1 MEIQRVYQ
9 LSQTEFDA
17 IKGTEL
23 FSVLV
28 SHKFSVTLPPSSSA
42 ISSLK
47 DGQDLAEFVEMHVTG
62 PWYVCVELRG
72 DRFNKY
78 TYYFSNEED
87 ACFFE
92 KDALQCES

>member
-1 MEIQRVYQ
+1 MYQ
-9 LSQTEFDA
+9 LSQPEFEA
-17 IKGTEL
+17 TKGTEL
-23 FSVLV
+23 FSALL
-28 SHKFSVTLPPSSSA
+28 SHKFSVSLPPSPSA

-78 TYYFSNEED
+78 TYYFSSDED

-92 KDALQCES
+92 KDVLK